1 MVIGSLTDWK
11 KDLFLNIKMEM
22 KTDNDI
28 MIEAKGLCVSFMV
41 QRHGINNIKDF
52 IITMGV
58 KSPFEKSSVLRDLNL
73 TVYKGECLGV
83 MGRNGCG
90 KSTLL
95 RTIAGIMKPDKGSI
109 KVNGVVAP
117 LMALGVGLEPELS
130 GYENIRLVGTL
141 MGLSKKEL
149 KHSMGSIIEFSE
161 LTKDEIELQVKRYS
175 SGMMARLAFSIAVA
189 TMPEILIIDEVLAV
203 GDLGFRQKCANRINE
218 IKDAGST
225 IIYVS
230 HHLEEI
236 KNICTRA
243 IFMEDGR
250 ISLSGNV
257 DEVCEYYK
265 THLDRKVATPTIL
278 A

>member
-1 MVIGSLTDWK
+1 MSTQGIPV
-11 KDLFLNIKMEM
+11 
-22 KTDNDI
+22 
-28 MIEAKGLCVSFMV
+28 IEAKGLSVSFMI

-58 KSPFEKSSVLRDLNL
+58 KSPFEKKTVLKGLDL

-95 RTIAGIMKPDKGSI
+95 RAIAGIMKPDGGTLT
-109 KVNGVVAP
+109 VRGNVAP

-130 GYENIRLVGTL
+130 GFENIRLVGTL
-141 MGLSKKEL
+141 MGLSRKEL
-149 KHSMGSIIEFSE
+149 RNSVDSIVAFSE
-161 LTKDEIELQVKRYS
+161 LTDDDIDMQVKRYS

-189 TMPEILIIDEVLAV
+189 NLPDILIIDEALAV
-203 GDLGFRQKCANRINE
+203 GDLAFRQKCARRINE

-230 HHLEEI
+230 HHLDEI
-236 KNICTRA
+236 RNICTRA
-243 IFMEDGR
+243 IFMEDGKVV
-250 ISLSGNV
+250 LNGDVN
-257 DEVCEYYK
+257 EVCEYYK
-265 THLDRKVATPTIL
+265 THLKPKKPVTPL
-278 A
+278 MG

>member
-1 MVIGSLTDWK
+1 MSTNREI
-11 KDLFLNIKMEM
+11 I
-22 KTDNDI
+22 
-28 MIEAKGLCVSFMV
+28 IEAKNLSVSFLI

-58 KSPFEKSSVLRDLNL
+58 KSPFEKKNVLKDLDL
-73 TVYKGECLGV
+73 TIYKGECLGV

-95 RTIAGIMKPDKGSI
+95 RTIAGIMTPDGGTLTVKG
-109 KVNGVVAP
+109 KVAP

-130 GYENIRLVGTL
+130 GYENIKLVGTL

-149 KHSMGSIIEFSE
+149 KSSLHSIIDFSE
-161 LTKDEIELQVKRYS
+161 LTNDEIEMQVKRYS

-189 TMPEILIIDEVLAV
+189 VQPEILIIDEALAV
-203 GDLGFRQKCANRINE
+203 GDMGFRQKCARRINE
-218 IKDAGST
+218 IKSAGST

-230 HHLEEI
+230 HHIEEI

-243 IFMEDGR
+243 IFMEDGK
-250 ISLSGNV
+250 IALSGDVN
-257 DEVCEYYK
+257 EVCEYYQ
-265 THLDRKVATPTIL
+265 THLKRKTPSQPTIS
-278 A
+278 

>member
-1 MVIGSLTDWK
+1 MSHSNEIV
-11 KDLFLNIKMEM
+11 
-22 KTDNDI
+22 
-28 MIEAKGLCVSFMV
+28 IEAKKLSVSFLV

-58 KSPFEKSSVLRDLNL
+58 KSPFEHKVVLKDLDL
-73 TVYKGECLGV
+73 KIYRGECLGV

-95 RTIAGIMKPDKGSI
+95 RTIAGIMKPDSGTISVKG
-109 KVNGVVAP
+109 NVAP

-130 GYENIRLVGTL
+130 GFENIKLVGTL
-141 MGLSKKEL
+141 MGLSRADL
-149 KHSMGSIIEFSE
+149 KNSIDAIIDFSE
-161 LTKDEIELQVKRYS
+161 LTTDEIEMQVKRYS

-189 TMPEILIIDEVLAV
+189 NLPEILIIDEALAV
-203 GDLGFRQKCANRINE
+203 GDLGFRQKCAKRINE
-218 IKDAGST
+218 IKASGST

-243 IFMEDGR
+243 IFMDQGKIAVEGDV
-250 ISLSGNV
+250 NM
-257 DEVCEYYK
+257 VCDYYVTHQQRRK
-265 THLDRKVATPTIL
+265 TNTLMA
-278 A
+278 

>member
-1 MVIGSLTDWK
+1 M
-11 KDLFLNIKMEM
+11 
-22 KTDNDI
+22 
-28 MIEAKGLCVSFMV
+28 

-58 KSPFEKSSVLRDLNL
+58 KSPFEHKVVLKDLDL
-73 TVYKGECLGV
+73 TIYRGECLGV

-95 RTIAGIMKPDKGSI
+95 RTIAGIMKPDSGTISVKGS
-109 KVNGVVAP
+109 VAP

-130 GYENIRLVGTL
+130 GYENIKLVGTL
-141 MGLSKKEL
+141 MGLSRAQL
-149 KHSMGSIIEFSE
+149 KNSLDAIIDFSE
-161 LTKDEIELQVKRYS
+161 LTTDEIEMQVKRYS

-189 TMPEILIIDEVLAV
+189 NLPEILIIDEALAV
-203 GDLGFRQKCANRINE
+203 GDLGFRQKCAKRINE
-218 IKDAGST
+218 IKASGST

-243 IFMEDGR
+243 IFM
-250 ISLSGNV
+250 
-257 DEVCEYYK
+257 DEGKIAVEGDVNMVCDYYVS
-265 THLDRKVATPTIL
+265 HQQRRKVAKL
-278 A
+278 MA